1 MDRPEQQA
9 SAHDPSFYSGTEH
22 INNFTLASFS
32 HDEVVSKAAMLGV
45 SLGRTKSQIL
55 DSVNLL
61 KDIDLERTLIT
72 LKRKE
77 EKDFASADDNSSF
90 VIEEVNNLSKD
101 LLEEE
106 FSGIE
111 NHKDLSI
118 QTKRPTWI
126 QKKKAKEVKI
136 PCRHRKILKDKV

>member
-1 MDRPEQQA
+1 M
-9 SAHDPSFYSGTEH
+9 S
-22 INNFTLASFS
+22 TLPRANPFRT
-32 HDEVVSKAAMLGV
+32 AMLGV

-61 KDIDLERTLIT
+61 KDIDLEHTLIT
-72 LKRKE
+72 LKQKE
-77 EKDFASADDNSSF
+77 EKDFSSADYNSSF

-118 QTKRPTWI
+118 QTRRPTRI
-126 QKKKAKEVKI
+126 HKKKAKKVKI
-136 PCRHRKILKDKV
+136 PCRRSKRLKDKV